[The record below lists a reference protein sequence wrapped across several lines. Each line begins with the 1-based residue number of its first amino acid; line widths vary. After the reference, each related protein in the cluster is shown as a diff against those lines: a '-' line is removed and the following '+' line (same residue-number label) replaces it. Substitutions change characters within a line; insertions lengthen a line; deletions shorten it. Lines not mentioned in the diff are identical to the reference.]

1 MYIGELKLERVNY
14 KDKKHLL
21 FLKELMNSSNM
32 DYLWDISDSNLDI
45 NNNRSRFIIL
55 NNRKENIGYINISQV
70 TDAYYGKTVSI
81 YYAVSESKRR
91 NNYGFKIV
99 DNLSDYLFAQK
110 DIDCIVAQVD
120 TTNIASQKVLLKS
133 GYNKLYEDD
142 DEIKFVR
149 LKKNA

>member
-45 NNNRSRFIIL
+45 N

-133 GYNKLYEDD
+133 GYNKLYEDEE
-142 DEIKFVR
+142 EIKFVR